1 MPTPP
6 SNASAAVAT
15 IDKLESYVAEQ
26 LTLVHELK
34 RQVADKERE
43 RQDQLRDFL
52 LGQIELLDAMEQKDD
67 NLRERYQEA
76 PEALKVIVSYR
87 FIQKRLLRQLERYG
101 VSRVTF
107 PEGRLIVGLSKVV
120 ETEPDSTKAN
130 DSIISIV
137 SHGYMRGSTVLAS
150 VKSLVQRLN
159 GVTPSAALPLQNSAF
174 RG

>member
-1 MPTPP
+1 MPIPP
-6 SNASAAVAT
+6 SKASAAVTT

-67 NLRERYQEA
+67 NLRERYKEV
-76 PEALKVIVSYR
+76 PEALKVVVSYGS
-87 FIQKRLLRQLERYG
+87 IQKRLLRQLERYG
-101 VSRVTF
+101 VNRVTF

-120 ETEPDSTKAN
+120 ETEPDATKAN

-137 SHGYMRGSTVLAS
+137 SHGYMRGSTVLREAELI
-150 VKSLVQRLN
+150 VVRN
-159 GVTPSAALPLQNSAF
+159 
-174 RG
+174 